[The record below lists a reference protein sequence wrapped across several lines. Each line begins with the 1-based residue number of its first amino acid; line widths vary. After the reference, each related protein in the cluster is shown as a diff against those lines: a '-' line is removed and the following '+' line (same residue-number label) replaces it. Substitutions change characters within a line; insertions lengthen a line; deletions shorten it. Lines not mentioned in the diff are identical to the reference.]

1 MDSLTAA
8 RPDAGPAAPTPGTP
22 RIGFIGLGMMGRP
35 MALRLL
41 ATGPD
46 GAPPL
51 RVADRSAA
59 AVEALAAAAPSGR
72 APEAAADLASL
83 AAGCDIL
90 LLMLPDSRAVAAVL
104 QELAA
109 DLRPGLLLVDMGSSV
124 PAETRRW
131 AEVAAARGAVLL
143 DAPVSGSV
151 PKARDGTLAIMLGG
165 PEADCARALPV
176 LARLGGPVIRTGPVG
191 SAHAMKALNN
201 FVYAAGLLAACEALH
216 MAEALGLDGG
226 IFTDVLNASSGR
238 NVATETKL
246 RQAILNRRYD
256 AGFQLG
262 LMRKDLETA
271 GGIAAETGFD
281 AAALATCRAR
291 WSAALEALGP
301 QVDNTAMHRF
311 LGEAGA

>member
-1 MDSLTAA
+1 MDSLPAATAA
-8 RPDAGPAAPTPGTP
+8 ACLASTPPA

-41 ATGPD
+41 ATAAAD
-46 GAPPL
+46 EPPL
-51 RVADRSAA
+51 RVADRSA
-59 AVEALAAAAPSGR
+59 EAFAGLAAASPPGR
-72 APEAAADLASL
+72 APRLASDLATL
-83 AAGCDIL
+83 AAEVDLL
-90 LLMLPDSRAVAAVL
+90 LLMLPDSQAVAAVMEGL
-104 QELAA
+104 LPH
-109 DLRPGLLLVDMGSSV
+109 LRPGLLLLDMGSSR

-131 AEVAAARGAVLL
+131 AAAVAARGAALL

-165 PEADCARALPV
+165 AEADCERARPV
-176 LARLGGPVIRTGPVG
+176 LARLGAQVIRTGPVG

-201 FVYAAGLLAACEALH
+201 FVYAAGLLAACEAMH
-216 MAEALGLDGG
+216 MAEGLGLDPA
-226 IFTDVLNASSGR
+226 IFTEVLNASSGR

-246 RQAILNRRYD
+246 RQAINNRRYD

-271 GGIAAETGFD
+271 GGIAEETSFP

-301 QVDNTAMHRF
+301 QVDNTAIHQF
-311 LGEAGA
+311 LGQETAP

>member
-1 MDSLTAA
+1 MDSLPAATAA
-8 RPDAGPAAPTPGTP
+8 ACPAPGPSP
-22 RIGFIGLGMMGRP
+22 RLGFIGLGMMGRP

-41 ATGPD
+41 ATSPP

-51 RVADRSAA
+51 RIADRSPEALA
-59 AVEALAAAAPSGR
+59 ALAAAAPAGHP
-72 APEAAADLASL
+72 PETVADLAAL
-83 AAGCDIL
+83 AAGSDIL
-90 LLMLPDSRAVAAVL
+90 LLMLPDSRAVEAVMEGL
-104 QELAA
+104 LPH
-109 DLRPGLLLVDMGSSV
+109 LRPGMLLVDMGSSV

-131 AEVAAARGAVLL
+131 AAAAAGRGAALV

-165 PEADCARALPV
+165 AEAECARARPV
-176 LARLGGPVIRTGPVG
+176 LARLGATIIRTGPVG

-201 FVYAAGLLAACEALH
+201 FVYAAGLLAACEAVH
-216 MAEALGLDGG
+216 MAEELGLDPE
-226 IFTDVLNASSGR
+226 IFTEVLNASSGR

-271 GGIAAETGFD
+271 GSIAEETGFP
-281 AAALATCRAR
+281 AAALATCRLR
-291 WSAALEALGP
+291 WSAALDALGP
-301 QVDNTAMHRF
+301 QVDNTAIHRF
-311 LGEAGA
+311 LASEASP